1 MREKRERFFW
11 GRKRRFLETVS
22 ESGRLWCY
30 GFVFI
35 CVYARTLTFGGV
47 VRATTIGGSVIVL
60 NYAVALHWNRGIVFE
75 PWSFGFCFQHFFI
88 LLFLGLRYSFYIC
101 IEIPN
106 GALEC
111 AKNASH
117 CYCHE
122 IIGSSK
128 LVFCSHPC
136 IWNPFLISIFSLIA
150 CCGWHF
156 VFFGLFNEWNS
167 IRELMGMYGK
177 IRRMEDA
184 RKVFDDMRE
193 RNVVSWST
201 MIFLGIPATHSK
213 NGVEELQLFSQ
224 DLPTCKSYGKVGHE
238 KTLSLITST
247 HSTTKPILYSFIYFF
262 LSLTISPT

>member
-150 CCGWHF
+150 CCGWRF
-156 VFFGLFNEWNS
+156 VFLAYLMSETRSVNWWECMGRLGEWTMHAMC
-167 IRELMGMYGK
+167 LMKCVRGM
-177 IRRMEDA
+177 
-184 RKVFDDMRE
+184 
-193 RNVVSWST
+193 W
-201 MIFLGIPATHSK
+201 FLGWLWFSWAHQQTTQK
-213 NGVEELQLFSQ
+213 MELRNFNYSAKIFQ
-224 DLPTCKSYGKVGHE
+224 PVRVMGKWAMKRH
-238 KTLSLITST
+238 
-247 HSTTKPILYSFIYFF
+247 
-262 LSLTISPT
+262 